1 MVPCFVVGVADG
13 APVPLT
19 MAQALNQL
27 LPPPEGKK
35 RIVLVTGGR
44 SFTDA
49 HLVNV
54 ALTAADPGM
63 VIEGGAT
70 GTDRLCRVWA
80 HAHGVHTLRVD
91 ALWDFYAE
99 QERKG
104 VPGATRGKAG
114 PVRNSAM
121 VRVASMLRAV
131 VVAFPGGE
139 GTADLVGKAGAAKLD
154 VIEIQ
159 SEP

>member
-1 MVPCFVVGVADG
+1 
-13 APVPLT
+13 
-19 MAQALNQL
+19 
-27 LPPPEGKK
+27 
-35 RIVLVTGGR
+35 
-44 SFTDA
+44 
-49 HLVNV
+49 
-54 ALTAADPGM
+54 M

-70 GTDRLCRVWA
+70 GADRLCREWA
-80 HAHGVHTLRVD
+80 RAHGVHTLRVD

-121 VRVASMLRAV
+121 VRLAKLLSAV

-139 GTADLVGKAGAAKLD
+139 GTADLVGKARGMGL
-154 VIEIQ
+154 VVVEVE
-159 SEP
+159 SRF

>member
-1 MVPCFVVGVADG
+1 MVGVADG

-35 RIVLVTGGR
+35 RICLVTGGR

-49 HLVNV
+49 HLVDV

-63 VIEGGAT
+63 VIEGGAK
-70 GTDRLCRVWA
+70 GADRLCREWA

-91 ALWDFYAE
+91 ALWDYYDSIG
-99 QERKG
+99 RKAAAG
-104 VPGATRGKAG
+104 VI
-114 PVRNSAM
+114 RNSAM
-121 VRVASMLRAV
+121 VRLAKMLGAV
-131 VVAFPGGE
+131 VVAFPGGS
-139 GTADLVGKAGAAKLD
+139 GTADCVTKARGAGLVVVEVTPSKGM
-154 VIEIQ
+154 
-159 SEP
+159 

>member
-1 MVPCFVVGVADG
+1 
-13 APVPLT
+13 

-35 RIVLVTGGR
+35 RIILVTGGR
-44 SFTDA
+44 SFTDT
-49 HLVNV
+49 HLVDV

-63 VIEGGAT
+63 VIEGGAK
-70 GTDRLCRVWA
+70 GADRLCREWA

-121 VRVASMLRAV
+121 VRLASLLGAV
-131 VVAFPGGE
+131 VVAFPGGS
-139 GTADLVGKAGAAKLD
+139 GTADCVEKARGVGLVVVEVTPSKGM
-154 VIEIQ
+154 
-159 SEP
+159 